1 MTISLNKD
9 WRFVMLTSQEW
20 KKYYEENAR
29 SLLQI
34 PWQIGFDLTADEQKA
49 IASSVQDFQAGE
61 SSEGRHL
68 FQYSKNYAEQTGD
81 YEYVEAIRL
90 FIAEE
95 QRHARDL
102 AHFLQINEIPLV
114 KTTFTDGIF
123 RRLRQL
129 LGNLEISIAVL
140 ITAEIIAKVYYSAL
154 RDATNSRVLQTLC
167 KQILQDEVRHVE
179 FQAERLGILRAER
192 NWLLLTLTNGLQ
204 RCLFWGTCLVVW
216 IFHKKVFLKSGYSF
230 VEFWKHCWTEFNEA
244 FQISRDVIRITNS
257 NNKLVMIEHEFDN
270 G

>member
-1 MTISLNKD
+1 MRTSLE
-9 WRFVMLTSQEW
+9 WR
-20 KKYYEENAR
+20 KHYEDNAR
-29 SLLQI
+29 SLLEI
-34 PWQIGFDLTADEQKA
+34 PWHIGHELTNEEQKA
-49 IASSVQDFQAGE
+49 IVSSVQDFQAGE

-90 FIAEE
+90 FIGEE

-102 AHFLQINEIPLV
+102 AHFLQINGIPLV
-114 KTTFTDGIF
+114 KTTFTDGVF

-129 LGNLEISIAVL
+129 LGNLEISISVL
-140 ITAEIIAKVYYSAL
+140 ITAEIIAKVYYTAL
-154 RDATNSRVLQTLC
+154 RDATNSQVLQTLC

-192 NWLLLTLTNGLQ
+192 SWLLLTITNSLQ
-204 RCLFWGTCLVVW
+204 RFLFWGTCLVVW
-216 IFHKKVFLKSGYSF
+216 KFHRQVFLKSGYSF
-230 VEFWKHCWTEFNEA
+230 VEFWKYCWKEFNEA
-244 FQISRDVIRITNS
+244 FQISRDVIRIMYS
-257 NNKLVMIEHEFDN
+257 NNKLVVVEQEFDN

>member
-1 MTISLNKD
+1 MRTSLE
-9 WRFVMLTSQEW
+9 WR
-20 KKYYEENAR
+20 KYYEENAR
-29 SLLQI
+29 SLLEI
-34 PWQIGFDLTADEQKA
+34 PWHMGHELTEAEQKT
-49 IASSVQDFQAGE
+49 IAASVQDFQAGE

-68 FQYSKNYAEQTGD
+68 FQYAKIHAEQTGD

-114 KTTFTDGIF
+114 KTTFTDGVF

-129 LGNLEISIAVL
+129 LGNLEISISVL
-140 ITAEIIAKVYYSAL
+140 ITAEIIAIVYYTAL
-154 RDATNSRVLQTLC
+154 RDATNSQVLQALC
-167 KQILQDEVRHVE
+167 RQILQDEVRHVE

-192 NWLLLTLTNGLQ
+192 NWLLFAVTNSLQ
-204 RCLFWGTCLVVW
+204 RFLFWGTCLIVW
-216 IFHKKVFLKSGYSF
+216 IFHRKNFLKSGYSF
-230 VEFWKHCWTEFNEA
+230 VKYWKQCWREFNEA
-244 FQISRDVIRITNS
+244 FQITREVITIMNS
-257 NNKLVMIEHEFDN
+257 KNDLVMAEQKLDN

>member
-1 MTISLNKD
+1 
-9 WRFVMLTSQEW
+9 MLTSLEW
-20 KKYYEENAR
+20 KKYYEENAQ
-29 SLLQI
+29 SLLEI
-34 PWQIGFDLTADEQKA
+34 PWQIGHELTEDEEKA
-49 IASSVQDFQAGE
+49 IASSIQDFQAGE

-68 FQYSKNYAEQTGD
+68 FQYAKNYASETGD

-102 AHFLQINEIPLV
+102 ARFLQINGIPLV
-114 KTTFTDGIF
+114 KTTFTDGVF

-140 ITAEIIAKVYYSAL
+140 ITAEIIAKVYYLAL
-154 RDATNSRVLQTLC
+154 RNATNSQVLQTLC

-179 FQAERLGILRAER
+179 FQAERLGILRASR
-192 NWLLLTLTNGLQ
+192 NWLLLTMTKGLQ
-204 RCLFWGTCLVVW
+204 RFLFCGTCLVVW
-216 IFHKKVFLKSGYSF
+216 VFHRKVFVKSEYSF
-230 VEFWKHCWTEFNEA
+230 VEFWKQCWTEFNDA
-244 FQISRDVIRITNS
+244 FQISRDVMEIAKNEH
-257 NNKLVMIEHEFDN
+257 KLVMIEHNFDH

>member
-1 MTISLNKD
+1 
-9 WRFVMLTSQEW
+9 MLTSLEW

-29 SLLQI
+29 SLLEI
-34 PWQIGFDLTADEQKA
+34 PWQIGYELTEEEQKA

-68 FQYSKNYAEQTGD
+68 FQYSRNYAEQTGD

-102 AHFLQINEIPLV
+102 AHFLQINGIPLV
-114 KTTFTDGIF
+114 KTTFTDGVF

-140 ITAEIIAKVYYSAL
+140 ITAEIIAKVYYLAL
-154 RDATNSRVLQTLC
+154 RDATNSQILQTLC

-179 FQAERLGILRAER
+179 FQAERLGMLRAER
-192 NWLLLTLTNGLQ
+192 NWFSLTMTNRLQ
-204 RCLFWGTCLVVW
+204 RYLFWGTCLVVW
-216 IFHKKVFLKSGYSF
+216 IFHRKVFLKSGYSF
-230 VEFWKHCWTEFNEA
+230 LEFWKHCWREFNEA
-244 FQISRDVIRITNS
+244 FQISRDVIRLTQ
-257 NNKLVMIEHEFDN
+257 NNGKLVMIEQKFDN

>member
-1 MTISLNKD
+1 MQTSLE
-9 WRFVMLTSQEW
+9 WR
-20 KKYYEENAR
+20 KYYEENAR
-29 SLLQI
+29 SLLEI
-34 PWQIGFDLTADEQKA
+34 PWDIGRELNDEEQKA

-90 FIAEE
+90 FITEE

-114 KTTFTDGIF
+114 KTTFTDGVF

-140 ITAEIIAKVYYSAL
+140 ITAEIIAIVYYTAL
-154 RDATNSRVLQTLC
+154 RDATKSQVLQTLC

-179 FQAERLGILRAER
+179 FQAEQLGKLRAKR
-192 NWLLLTLTNGLQ
+192 NWLLLATTNGLQ
-204 RCLFWGTCLVVW
+204 RFLFWGTCFVVW
-216 IFHKKVFLKSGYSF
+216 IFHRRVFEKRSGYNF
-230 VEFWKHCWTEFNEA
+230 AEYWRHCWKEFNAA
-244 FQISRDVIRITNS
+244 FQVSRDVIRILNS
-257 NNKLVMIEHEFDN
+257 KSKLVMVEQKFDN

>member
-1 MTISLNKD
+1 MRTSLE
-9 WRFVMLTSQEW
+9 WRR
-20 KKYYEENAR
+20 YYEENAR
-29 SLLQI
+29 SLLEI
-34 PWQIGFDLTADEQKA
+34 PWLIGHELTETEQKT
-49 IASSVQDFQAGE
+49 IAASVQDFQAGE

-68 FQYSKNYAEQTGD
+68 FQYAKIHAEQTGD

-95 QRHARDL
+95 HRHARDL

-114 KTTFTDGIF
+114 KTTFTDGVF

-140 ITAEIIAKVYYSAL
+140 ITAEIIAIVYYTAL
-154 RDATNSRVLQTLC
+154 RDATNSQVLQALC
-167 KQILQDEVRHVE
+167 RQILQDEVRHVG

-192 NWLLLTLTNGLQ
+192 KWLLFAVTNGLQ
-204 RCLFWGTCLVVW
+204 RFLFLGTCLVVW
-216 IFHKKVFLKSGYSF
+216 VFHRRVFERSRYSLAG
-230 VEFWKHCWTEFNEA
+230 FWKYCWKEFNEA
-244 FQISRDVIRITNS
+244 FQISRDVIRIMNS
-257 NNKLVMIEHEFDN
+257 SNKLVMIEHEFDN

>member
-1 MTISLNKD
+1 
-9 WRFVMLTSQEW
+9 MLTSLEW
-20 KKYYEENAR
+20 RKYYEENAQ

-34 PWQIGFDLTADEQKA
+34 PWDIGQELSKEEQKA

-68 FQYSKNYAEQTGD
+68 FQYAKTYAGQTGD
-81 YEYVEAIRL
+81 HEYIEAIRL

-102 AHFLQINEIPLV
+102 AHFLQINQIPLV
-114 KTTFTDGIF
+114 GTAFTDGVF

-129 LGNLEISIAVL
+129 LGNLETSIAVL
-140 ITAEIIAKVYYSAL
+140 ITAEIIAKVYYKAL
-154 RDATNSRVLQTLC
+154 RDATNSRILQTLC

-179 FQAERLGILRAER
+179 FQAERLGLLRGKR
-192 NWLLLTLTNGLQ
+192 NRLLLARIDGLQ

-216 IFHKKVFLKSGYSF
+216 MFHGKVFGRGGYSF
-230 VEFWKHCWTEFNEA
+230 IEFWKYCWKEFNEA
-244 FQISRDVIRITNS
+244 FQISRNVIRIVNS
-257 NNKLVMIEHEFDN
+257 KNELVIVEHKFDH

>member
-1 MTISLNKD
+1 
-9 WRFVMLTSQEW
+9 MLTSLEW
-20 KKYYEENAR
+20 QKYYEENAR
-29 SLLQI
+29 SLLEI
-34 PWQIGFDLTADEQKA
+34 PWHLGQELTREEQKA
-49 IASSVQDFQAGE
+49 ISSSVQDFQAGE

-81 YEYVEAIRL
+81 YEYVQAIRL
-90 FIAEE
+90 FITEE

-102 AHFLQINEIPLV
+102 AHFLKINGIPLV
-114 KTTFTDGIF
+114 RTTFTDGVF

-140 ITAEIIAKVYYSAL
+140 ITAEIIAKVYYAAL
-154 RDATNSRVLQTLC
+154 RDATNSQVLQTLC

-192 NWLLLTLTNGLQ
+192 NWLLLTATNSLQ
-204 RCLFWGTCLVVW
+204 RFLFWGTCLVVW
-216 IFHKKVFLKSGYSF
+216 KFHRKVFLKSGSSF
-230 VEFWKHCWTEFNEA
+230 VEFWKHCWREFNEA
-244 FQISRDVIRITNS
+244 FQISKEIIRIMRTR
-257 NNKLVMIEHEFDN
+257 NKLVLVKHKLDN

>member
-1 MTISLNKD
+1 MRTSLE
-9 WRFVMLTSQEW
+9 WR
-20 KKYYEENAR
+20 KYYEENAR
-29 SLLQI
+29 SLLEI
-34 PWQIGFDLTADEQKA
+34 PWHIGHELTEAEQKT
-49 IASSVQDFQAGE
+49 IAASVQDFQAGE

-68 FQYSKNYAEQTGD
+68 FQYAKIHAEQTGD

-114 KTTFTDGIF
+114 KTTFTDGVF
-123 RRLRQL
+123 RRLRKL

-140 ITAEIIAKVYYSAL
+140 ITAEIIAIVYYAAL
-154 RDATNSRVLQTLC
+154 RDATNSQVLQALC
-167 KQILQDEVRHVE
+167 RQILQDEVRHVE

-192 NWLLLTLTNGLQ
+192 NWLLFAVTNSLQ
-204 RCLFWGTCLVVW
+204 RFLFWGTCLIVW
-216 IFHKKVFLKSGYSF
+216 IFHRKVFLKSGYSL
-230 VEFWKHCWTEFNEA
+230 VEYWKLSWKEFNEA
-244 FQISRDVIRITNS
+244 FQISRDVIRIMETR
-257 NNKLVMIEHEFDN
+257 NKLIIVEPKLDN